1 MNGKGA
7 DGVGRTIRQEQRDG
21 VAILRLADPPS
32 NTLTR
37 TMRAELDQALSEAI
51 ADPGIIAILLT
62 GLGEAPTRG
71 LSAGLDLREA
81 ETGFAAPGPADL
93 CRKIED
99 SPKPVVAVLH
109 GLTHGA
115 GVELALAAHARVATA
130 DASIGF
136 PDVMM
141 GLCPGAGATQILTRI
156 LGAQGALDLLLTQH
170 PRLLRARALK
180 PLVDFL
186 IGEDDDAIAAALG
199 VARGLGER
207 SAAGDALRRSG
218 DRDEGLADFAANAA
232 AIAARR
238 AQVALSPNIAGARI
252 VDCIEAAG
260 LLPYQAGLS
269 YEGVAFQDLVA
280 SDLSKA
286 LRHAMFAERRA
297 PNMPELARVPPATA
311 PQLQQAGIVGGGA
324 QGAGLAVACL
334 EGNLPVLHFERDD
347 AALLA
352 LEGRVEAM
360 LAQLVKAGRIPE
372 ADLPRRRALWRG
384 TTELADLA
392 RADLL
397 IEVVADILSTKTQ
410 VMTALDRVAGE
421 GTILATTSARHPI
434 YRIAAATS
442 RPAQVVGLRLP
453 APAHLTRLA
462 EVIPGGGTSDMTV
475 ARVVALLRDRLR
487 RIVVRSGTGGGG
499 LGDPVMAALRGAGAS
514 MLRLGATPAEIDDAL
529 IEHGFAQ
536 GLFRQMDMQGLDAC
550 LARGRDVTARLAL
563 DHEPAIAPA
572 YLDDLDR
579 LVMAGRTGQGAGRGY
594 FLWQDGQPHDDPA
607 VLAIL
612 DLAPGRRVAQG
623 PALAPEAIVL
633 RAVAAM
639 ANAGA
644 RALRAGFALR
654 PSDIDTVMINAHG
667 FPRWHGGPMK
677 AADLVGLFDI
687 LQALKRFTVEDPAIY
702 TPDPGFAALIKE
714 GETFDALN
722 RIGRKRRTIPG

>member
-21 VAILRLADPPS
+21 VAILGLADPPS

-37 TMRAELDQALSEAI
+37 AMRAELDRALSEAI
-51 ADPGIIAILLT
+51 ADPDIIAILLT
-62 GLGEAPTRG
+62 GLGEPLPRG
-71 LSAGLDLREA
+71 LSAGIDLREA
-81 ETGFAAPGPADL
+81 EAGFAAPGPADL

-99 SPKPVVAVLH
+99 SPKPVVALLH

-115 GVELALAAHARVATA
+115 GVELALAAHARLATA
-130 DASIGF
+130 DAAIGF

-141 GLCPGAGATQILTRI
+141 GLCPCAGATQILTRI
-156 LGAQGALDLLLTQH
+156 LGAQGALDLLLTQN

-180 PLVDFL
+180 PLVDWL
-186 IGEDDDAIAAALG
+186 IGADDDALSAALG

-207 SAAGDALRRSG
+207 NAAGDALRRSG

-238 AQVALSPNIAGARI
+238 AQVALSPNVAGARI
-252 VDCIEAAG
+252 VDCVEAAC

-269 YEGVAFQDLVA
+269 YEAVAFQDLVD

-297 PNMPELARVPPATA
+297 PNMPELARVSTV
-311 PQLQQAGIVGGGA
+311 PQVQQAGILGGGS

-334 EGNLPVLHFERDD
+334 EGNLPVMHFERDD

-352 LEGRVEAM
+352 VEGRVEAM
-360 LAQLVKAGRIPE
+360 LTQLVKAGRIPE

-421 GTILATTSARHPI
+421 GAILVTTSARHPI

-442 RPAQVVGLRLP
+442 RPAQVIGLRLP

-462 EVIPGGGTSDMTV
+462 EVIPGGGTSDLTV
-475 ARVVALLRDRLR
+475 ARVVSLLRDRLR

-536 GLFRQMDMQGLDAC
+536 GLFRQMDMLGLDAC
-550 LARGRDVTARLAL
+550 LARGRDVTARLAVEH
-563 DHEPAIAPA
+563 DPALAPA
-572 YLDDLDR
+572 YLADLDR

-594 FLWQDGQPHDDPA
+594 FLWQDGEPHDDPA

-612 DLAPGRRVAQG
+612 DLAPTRRAGQG
-623 PALAPEAIVL
+623 SALAPEAIVL

-687 LQALKRFTVEDPAIY
+687 LQALKRFSAEDPAIY

-714 GETFDALN
+714 GENFDALN
-722 RIGRKRRTIPG
+722 RIGRKRRVIPG

>member
-1 MNGKGA
+1 
-7 DGVGRTIRQEQRDG
+7 
-21 VAILRLADPPS
+21 
-32 NTLTR
+32 
-37 TMRAELDQALSEAI
+37 MRADLDQALSEAI
-51 ADPGIIAILLT
+51 ADPDTIAILLT
-62 GLGEAPTRG
+62 SLGETPTRG
-71 LSAGLDLREA
+71 LSAGLDLREVQ
-81 ETGFAAPGPADL
+81 TGFAAPGPAAL

-115 GVELALAAHARVATA
+115 GVELALAAHARLATA
-130 DASIGF
+130 DASIRF

-180 PLVDFL
+180 PLVDLL
-186 IGEDDDAIAAALG
+186 IGEDDDALSAALG

-218 DRDEGLADFAANAA
+218 DRDEGLANFAANAE

-252 VDCIEAAG
+252 VDCVEAAC

-269 YEGVAFQDLVA
+269 FEAVAFQDLLE

-297 PNMPELARVPPATA
+297 HNMPELGRVPPASV

-324 QGAGLAVACL
+324 QGAALAAACL
-334 EGNLPVLHFERDD
+334 EGNLPVVQFERDD
-347 AALLA
+347 AALLV
-352 LEGRVEAM
+352 LEGRVEAI

-384 TTELADLA
+384 TTDLMDLK

-397 IEVVADILSTKTQ
+397 IEVVADVLSTKAQ
-410 VMTALDRVAGE
+410 VMTALDRVAIDSA
-421 GTILATTSARHPI
+421 ILVTTSARHPI

-442 RPAQVVGLRLP
+442 RPAQVIGLRLP

-462 EVIPGGGTSDMTV
+462 EVIPGGGTSDLTV
-475 ARVVALLRDRLR
+475 ARVVGVLRDRLR

-499 LGDPVMAALRGAGAS
+499 MGDPIMAALRGAGAS

-536 GLFRQMDMQGLDAC
+536 GLFRQMDMLGLETC
-550 LARGRDVTARLAL
+550 LARGRDVTTRLAVEQ
-563 DHEPAIAPA
+563 DPPVVPA

-579 LVMAGRTGQGAGRGY
+579 LVMAGQTGQGAGRGY

-612 DLAPGRRVAQG
+612 DLARARRAGQG

-644 RALRAGFALR
+644 KALRAGFALR
-654 PSDIDTVMINAHG
+654 PSDIDTVLINAHG

-677 AADLVGLFDI
+677 AADLVGLFEI
-687 LQALKRFTVEDPAIY
+687 LQALKRFTAEDPAIF

-714 GETFDALN
+714 GETFEALN
-722 RIGRKRRTIPG
+722 RIGRKRRVIPG